1 MEDEQIL
8 DSLFLELRRGAI
20 AMAVMLQLKQEQY
33 GYSLLSNLSAAGVE
47 IEQGTLYPLLRRLE
61 TQGLLTSNWRLEGT
75 RPRRYYVLSE
85 QGQQLLPSI
94 LKEWVRLVK
103 IMSQLSAE

>member
-1 MEDEQIL
+1 MKNEQIL
-8 DSLFLELRRGAI
+8 DSLFLELRRGATT
-20 AMAVMLQLKQEQY
+20 MAVMLQLRKEQY
-33 GYSLLSNLSAAGVE
+33 GYSLLSNLSAAGVD

-61 TQGLLTSNWRLEGT
+61 SQGLLTSIWRLEGT

-85 QGQQLLPSI
+85 QGLEVLPQI
-94 LKEWVRLVK
+94 EVEWSRLVK